1 MLPLVNDLTMWPAA
15 RHRAALLGQARG
27 RVLDVGIGTG
37 LNLRCYSGID
47 SLVGLDRSA
56 GMLRVCRRRARAMP
70 WPVELIRERA
80 EQLPFAAGEFD
91 TVVATFVLC
100 SVADPVAA
108 AAEMRRVLRPG
119 GAVLFL
125 EHERDPD
132 ERIARW
138 QRAVRRP
145 WGVLFGGCDP
155 TRDPLAALT
164 GAGLAIRQTR
174 HFAGR
179 WFPVVRRHVA
189 GIAVAEAPPIGPA
202 ERPRPSLR
210 PSR

>member
-1 MLPLVNDLTMWPAA
+1 MGMLPLVNDLTMWPAA

-27 RVLDVGIGTG
+27 RVLEVGIGTG
-37 LNLRCYSGID
+37 LNLRYYAHID
-47 SLVGLDRSA
+47 GLVGVDPSA
-56 GMLRVCRRRARAMP
+56 GMLRACRRRARAMP

-80 EQLPFAAGEFD
+80 ERLPFAAEEFD

-119 GAVLFL
+119 GVVLFL
-125 EHERDPD
+125 EHELDLD

-155 TRDPLAALT
+155 TRDPLAALA
-164 GAGLAIRQTR
+164 GAGLAIRDAR

-189 GIAVAEAPPIGPA
+189 GVAVVDALPSDPP
-202 ERPRPSLR
+202 R
-210 PSR
+210 